1 MLARLV
7 TLLLLLSAPVLAE
20 TVAIRAGH
28 LVDPTTGLVT
38 DDQIVLV
45 REGKIV
51 EVGPSVKI
59 TEGAEVV
66 DLSNA
71 WVFPGLMDAH
81 THLAMGLPPAPPGE
95 SLWEIYLLKESTA
108 FRTARA
114 IHHAR
119 VLLEGGF
126 TTVRDIGNEG
136 NFAMTAVRQAQA
148 KGWVSGP
155 TIFSVGKII
164 APFGGQSYRI
174 APEQGPFW
182 HYEYFDADT
191 PDEIR
196 KAVRQNIYYGANAIK
211 MVADNS
217 AFHYS
222 EEEIRAGVEEA
233 HGAGLTV
240 GVHVYVD
247 DAARS
252 VILGGAD
259 SIEHGFRLSDEVLEL
274 MKEKGTVLVGTDFP
288 YEHLM
293 QAGQT
298 LPRDEKE
305 TANTILDRLRR
316 AHRVGVK
323 MAFGTDVV
331 VDTPGRTR
339 LDKMLD
345 YLDVWITAGIPA
357 PKILKCMT
365 TNVAELLWIDDERG
379 AVKAGFA
386 ADIVATP
393 VNPLENIHTLRDVHF
408 VMKDGEVIKYSQ

>member
-1 MLARLV
+1 
-7 TLLLLLSAPVLAE
+7 
-20 TVAIRAGH
+20 
-28 LVDPTTGLVT
+28 
-38 DDQIVLV
+38 
-45 REGKIV
+45 
-51 EVGPSVKI
+51 
-59 TEGAEVV
+59 
-66 DLSNA
+66 
-71 WVFPGLMDAH
+71 
-81 THLAMGLPPAPPGE
+81 
-95 SLWEIYLLKESTA
+95 
-108 FRTARA
+108 
-114 IHHAR
+114 
-119 VLLEGGF
+119 
-126 TTVRDIGNEG
+126 
-136 NFAMTAVRQAQA
+136 MTAVRQAEA
-148 KGWVSGP
+148 KGWVRGP
-155 TIFSVGKII
+155 TIFNAGKII

-233 HGAGLTV
+233 HGAGITV
-240 GVHVYVD
+240 GVHVYID

-259 SIEHGFRLSDEVLEL
+259 SIEHGFRLSDEILRL

-298 LPRDEKE
+298 LPRDQKE

-345 YLDVWITAGIPA
+345 YLDVWIEAGIPA

-379 AVKAGFA
+379 AVKAGLA

-393 VNPLENIHTLRDVHF
+393 ENPWRIFTPCA
-408 VMKDGEVIKYSQ
+408 MCTS